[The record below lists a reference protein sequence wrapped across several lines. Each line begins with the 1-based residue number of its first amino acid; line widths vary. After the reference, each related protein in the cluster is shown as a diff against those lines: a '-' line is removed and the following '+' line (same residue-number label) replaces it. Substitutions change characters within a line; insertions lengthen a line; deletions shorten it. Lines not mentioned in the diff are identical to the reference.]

1 MGGLVN
7 TVINNL
13 EKQRTK
19 LVLRDS
25 KVLAKMNELRAISR
39 QINSYIDELNF
50 KIIEFNKKN

>member
-25 KVLAKMNELRAISR
+25 KVLAKMTELRAISR
-39 QINSYIDELNF
+39 QINSDIDELNF
-50 KIIEFNKKN
+50 KIIEFNKQN